1 MRTEETIYTQLNR
14 CTPENITLLEP
25 NEVLVFGSK
34 PKGHHKGGSAKIA
47 KEKFGAIEGVGEG
60 LRGQSYAIPVHKH
73 HTELMESA
81 IMRFI
86 NYAVSHKDLIFYVL
100 PIGCVSAGL
109 DYKLVANMF
118 RSARDLPNVFL
129 PPKFYSFLFSF
140 YKHILLT
147 YKNIDNGIEL
157 VGDISQFFE
166 CDGVSLCQYDGMAL
180 TLPSTITSQ
189 PIKKIGTMAFVQEC
203 GMPSLPIYWKALVI
217 PEGVEVISH
226 RAFSYNPDIET
237 LILPNSLK
245 EIHSYAFGHCEY
257 LKNVLFGNNPVEINA
272 SAFNGC
278 PRIKFYTTSRT
289 DIDMPVFVSA
299 YEDFKGVKNKTIRAE
314 AISKES
320 FYDSFYRQFDFSTIV
335 NQLDKCNNYGLE
347 CVKNIEKEIERHKEY
362 QSRLRRRLNYIYK
375 PDFAYLQ
382 KSHQVTTE
390 ASLNIEFCARQILND
405 EASILHLQQ
414 LLNNIEYYTD
424 EQPVS

>member
-34 PKGHHKGGSAKIA
+34 PNGHHKGGAAKIA

-73 HTELMESA
+73 HTGLMESA

-86 NYAVSHKDLIFYVL
+86 NYAISHRDLIFYVL

-140 YKHILLT
+140 DKHILLT

-166 CDGVSLCQYDGMAL
+166 CDGVSICQYDGTEL
-180 TLPSTITSQ
+180 ILPTTIAGQ
-189 PIKKIGTMAFVQEC
+189 PIKKIGIMAFEQEC
-203 GMPSLPIYWKALVI
+203 GMPSLPIYWKALII

-237 LILPNSLK
+237 LILPDSLK
-245 EIHSYAFGHCEY
+245 EVHSWAFSNCAN
-257 LKNVLFGNNPVEINA
+257 LKNVLFGKNVVRVNA
-272 SAFNGC
+272 SAFSGC
-278 PRIKFYTTSRT
+278 PEIVFYTTGGE
-289 DIDMPVFVSA
+289 DIEMLIQDYSLN
-299 YEDFKGVKNKTIRAE
+299 ELN
-314 AISKES
+314 
-320 FYDSFYRQFDFSTIV
+320 DFSITAKSILKETFV
-335 NQLDKCNNYGLE
+335 ERFYSPFVFSDKELPQSAGGCNPYLQR
-347 CVKNIEKEIERHKEY
+347 VANIEREIERHKEY
-362 QSRLRRRLNYIYK
+362 QSFLRRKLFSGYM
-375 PDFAYLQ
+375 PM
-382 KSHQVTTE
+382 HQIEQRHKQNTTE
-390 ASLNIEFCARQILND
+390 SNFNIEFCARQILND
-405 EASILHLQQ
+405 EASVLRLQQ

-424 EQPVS
+424 ERPVS